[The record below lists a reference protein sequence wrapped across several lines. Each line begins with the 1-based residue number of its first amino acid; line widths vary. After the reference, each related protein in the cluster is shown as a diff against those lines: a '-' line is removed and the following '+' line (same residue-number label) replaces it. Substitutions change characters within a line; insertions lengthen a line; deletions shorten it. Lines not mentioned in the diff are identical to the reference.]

1 MDSNDRKNFL
11 SYINT
16 HMSRESINIL
26 YNAHN
31 IQYEK
36 CELYSDFVQS
46 LLRLIFDTYMGDEVT
61 SVEHQIKH
69 FNWCWKKNVENF
81 ETEGLVFES
90 ERLHSY
96 FLEFMLEVYYTAP
109 EKDGP
114 NFDHKNIL
122 KLWYYIFDYNR
133 EKSNSDMDTLIEIY
147 VLFEKS
153 LKFKLHHNLS

>member
-1 MDSNDRKNFL
+1 
-11 SYINT
+11 
-16 HMSRESINIL
+16 
-26 YNAHN
+26 
-31 IQYEK
+31 
-36 CELYSDFVQS
+36 
-46 LLRLIFDTYMGDEVT
+46 MGDEVT